1 MASNTN
7 VNLRDAVLYSVFVRD
22 HTPEGTFRAL
32 ESDLDRLRS
41 LGVDILWLMPIHPIG
56 EVNRK
61 GSVGS
66 PYAIRDY
73 RAVNP
78 DMGTVEDL
86 QHLVGECH
94 KRGMRL
100 IIDVVYNHTS
110 PDSVLAHDHPEF
122 FLRDENGNP
131 TRRVA
136 DWSDIVDLDYRN
148 APLWDYQIETLVQ
161 WAKIVD
167 GFRCDVASSVP
178 LAFWC
183 RAREAVA
190 QVRPDAIWLAES
202 VHGIHN
208 RYMRAQGAVAVS
220 DGDLY
225 RAFDMTYDYD
235 IWPHIE
241 EMFED
246 RRNFK
251 TYLHMLNMQEAAY
264 TDNYVKLRCFE
275 NHDQPRLASRVTS
288 EEALHNYLAM
298 LYFLRGTTLLYS
310 GMEFAPR
317 HQVSLFEK
325 EDSFAEKNEDLQE
338 YLRTLRKMKA
348 ALPLSASGFWAEE
361 GAEGIAVMYYDCP
374 TQHVRGVF
382 SPYGCRG
389 SVKVDLPD
397 GEYEN
402 LLGGMV
408 TVKNGTV
415 AFEGKPLVF
424 GN

>member
-1 MASNTN
+1 MAATTDLS
-7 VNLRDAVLYSVFVRD
+7 LREKVLYSVFVRD

-32 ESDLDRLRS
+32 EGDLDRLRS

-56 EVNRK
+56 EVSRK

-86 QHLVGECH
+86 KHLVEACH
-94 KRGMRL
+94 RRDMKC

-110 PDSVLAHDHPEF
+110 PDSVLAHEHPEF
-122 FLRDENGNP
+122 FLRDEHGSP

-136 DWSDIVDLDYRN
+136 DWSDIVDLDYHN
-148 APLWDYQIETLVQ
+148 ENLWEYQIETLVQ

-178 LAFWC
+178 LEFWC
-183 RAREAVA
+183 RAREAVE
-190 QVRPDAIWLAES
+190 QVRPGAIWLAES
-202 VHGIHN
+202 VHAIHN
-208 RYMRAQGAVAVS
+208 RHLRAQGGVAVS

-235 IWPHIE
+235 IWPYIE
-241 EMFED
+241 DCFSSGAGL
-246 RRNFK
+246 K

-264 TDNYVKLRCFE
+264 GANYVKLRCFE
-275 NHDQPRLASRVTS
+275 NHDQPRAAARVEG
-288 EEALHNYLAM
+288 EEALRNLLAM

-325 EDSFAEKNEDLQE
+325 EYAFAEKNIDLQPF
-338 YLRTLRKMKA
+338 LCTLRKMKA
-348 ALPLSASGFWAEE
+348 ALPLATAAFWAEE
-361 GAEGIAVMYYDCP
+361 GAEGIALMSYDEP
-374 TQHVRGVF
+374 ARHVRGVF
-382 SPYGCRG
+382 SIHGSRG
-389 SVKVDLPD
+389 SVAVELPD

-402 LLGGMV
+402 LLGG
-408 TVKNGTV
+408 TVRVQNGCVDYDGT
-415 AFEGKPLVF
+415 PLVF

>member
-1 MASNTN
+1 MAKNTN
-7 VNLRDAVLYSVFVRD
+7 LALRDAVMYSVFVRD

-32 ESDLDRLRS
+32 EGDLDRLRS

-86 QHLVGECH
+86 AHLVEECH
-94 KRGMRL
+94 KRDMKC

-122 FLRDENGNP
+122 FLRDAEGNP
-131 TRRVA
+131 TRRVEE
-136 DWSDIVDLDYRN
+136 WSDIVDLDYSN
-148 APLWDYQIETLVQ
+148 APLWDYQLETLVQ

-183 RAREAVA
+183 RAREAVEK
-190 QVRPDAIWLAES
+190 VRPDAIWLAES
-202 VHGIHN
+202 VFGIHN
-208 RYMRAQGAVAVS
+208 RYMRAQGAVAAS
-220 DGDLY
+220 DGDMY
-225 RAFDMTYDYD
+225 QAFDMTYDYD
-235 IWPHIE
+235 IWPHVE
-241 EMFED
+241 EMLSSPHGL
-246 RRNFK
+246 K
-251 TYLHMLNMQEAAY
+251 TYLHMLNVQEAIY
-264 TDNYVKLRCFE
+264 TENYIKLRCYE
-275 NHDQPRLASRVTS
+275 NHDQPRLASYANT
-288 EEALHNYLAM
+288 EEELHNFLAM

-325 EDSFAEKNEDLQE
+325 EYSFAEKNEDLQPL
-338 YLRTLRKMKA
+338 LRTLRKMKA

-361 GAEGIAVMYYDCP
+361 GAEGIAVMHYDCP

-389 SVKVDLPD
+389 SVAVSLPD
-397 GEYEN
+397 GTYEN
-402 LLGGMV
+402 LLGGTV
-408 TVKNGTV
+408 TVKNGCVEFSGT
-415 AFEGKPLVF
+415 PLVF

>member
-1 MASNTN
+1 MASNTDLA
-7 VNLRDAVLYSVFVRD
+7 LRGKVLYSVFVRT

-32 ESDLDRLRS
+32 EGDLDRLRS

-56 EVNRK
+56 TVSRK
-61 GSVGS
+61 GTWGS

-86 QHLVGECH
+86 QHLVAECH
-94 KRGMRL
+94 KREMKL

-110 PDSVLAHDHPEF
+110 PDSVLAKEHPEY
-122 FLRDENGNP
+122 FLRDAEGNP

-136 DWSDIVDLDYRN
+136 DWSDIVDLDYSN

-178 LAFWC
+178 VEFWC

-190 QVRPDAIWLAES
+190 AVRPDAIWLAES

-208 RYMRAQGAVAVS
+208 RHLRAQGGVAVS

-235 IWPHIE
+235 IWPYIE
-241 EMFED
+241 DAFASSAGL
-246 RRNFK
+246 K

-264 TDNYVKLRCFE
+264 TDNYIKLRCFE
-275 NHDQPRLASRVTS
+275 NHDQPRLASRVES
-288 EEALHNYLAM
+288 EESLRNYFAL

-325 EDSFAEKNEDLQE
+325 EYSFGEKNCDLQE

-348 ALPLSASGFWAEE
+348 ALPLTEGAFWAEE
-361 GAEGIAVMYYDCP
+361 GSEGIAVLSYDSP
-374 TQHVRGVF
+374 KAHIRGIF
-382 SPYGCRG
+382 GLYGHCG
-389 SVKVDLPD
+389 EVSVDLPD

-402 LLGGMV
+402 LLGGTV
-408 TVKNGTV
+408 SVKNGTV
-415 AFEGKPLVF
+415 TFDGVPLVF

>member
-1 MASNTN
+1 MATNTDLA
-7 VNLRDAVLYSVFVRD
+7 LRGKVLYSVFVRD

-32 ESDLDRLRS
+32 EGDLDRLRS

-56 EVNRK
+56 EVSRK
-61 GSVGS
+61 GTWGS

-86 QHLVGECH
+86 AHLVAECH
-94 KRGMRL
+94 RRDMKC
-100 IIDVVYNHTS
+100 IIDVVYNHTA
-110 PDSVLAHDHPEF
+110 PDSVLAHEHPEF
-122 FLRDENGNP
+122 FLRDENGEP

-136 DWSDIVDLDYRN
+136 DWSDIVDLDYSN
-148 APLWDYQIETLVQ
+148 AALWDYQIETLVQ

-178 LAFWC
+178 IEFWC
-183 RAREAVA
+183 RAREAVGR
-190 QVRPDAIWLAES
+190 VRPDAIWLAES
-202 VHGIHN
+202 VHAIHN
-208 RYMRAQGAVAVS
+208 RHLRAQGGVAVS

-235 IWPHIE
+235 IWPYIE
-241 EMFED
+241 DCFASPEGL
-246 RRNFK
+246 K

-275 NHDQPRLASRVTS
+275 NHDQPRAASRVDG
-288 EEALHNYLAM
+288 EEALRNLLAM

-317 HQVSLFEK
+317 QQVSLFEK
-325 EDSFAEKNEDLQE
+325 EYSFAEKNIDLQD

-348 ALPLSASGFWAEE
+348 ALPLDKAAFWAEE
-361 GAEGIAVMYYDCP
+361 GAEGIALMSYDCP

-382 SPYGCRG
+382 GLYGGRG
-389 SVKVDLPD
+389 SVAVEMPD

-402 LLGGMV
+402 LCGGTV
-408 TVKNGTV
+408 TVQNG
-415 AFEGKPLVF
+415 AVF
-424 GN
+424 FDGAPVVLKD

>member
-1 MASNTN
+1 MASNTDLA
-7 VNLRDAVLYSVFVRD
+7 LRSKVLYSVFVRT

-32 ESDLDRLRS
+32 EGDLDRLRS

-56 EVNRK
+56 EESRK
-61 GSVGS
+61 GTWGS

-86 QHLVGECH
+86 QHLVEECH
-94 KRGMRL
+94 KREMKL

-136 DWSDIVDLDYRN
+136 DWSDIVDLDYSN

-178 LAFWC
+178 VEFWC

-190 QVRPDAIWLAES
+190 QVRPNAIWLAES

-208 RYMRAQGAVAVS
+208 RILRSHGAVAVS

-225 RAFDMTYDYD
+225 RAFDITYDYD

-241 EMFED
+241 ECFEGPHGL
-246 RRNFK
+246 K
-251 TYLHMLNMQEAAY
+251 TFLHMLNMQEAAY
-264 TDNYVKLRCFE
+264 TENYIKLRCLE
-275 NHDQPRLASRVTS
+275 NHDQPRAASRVET
-288 EEALHNYLAM
+288 EESLRNYFAM

-325 EDSFAEKNEDLQE
+325 EDSFGEKNIDLQE

-348 ALPLSASGFWAEE
+348 ALPLAEGAFWAEE
-361 GAEGIAVMYYDCP
+361 GSEGIALMSYDCP

-382 SPYGCRG
+382 GLYGHRG
-389 SVKVDLPD
+389 TVAVELPD
-397 GEYEN
+397 GVYEN
-402 LLGGMV
+402 LLGGTV
-408 TVKNGTV
+408 TVEKGCV
-415 AFEGKPLVF
+415 AFTGEPLVF
-424 GN
+424 GK